1 MHGRPRRH
9 SIGSSEKE
17 RQQVGLVIVRVDD
30 VDLTLANEPAKGC
43 PDAMVER
50 VALEDFNVVDREP
63 GGETVKCE
71 HLISTIA
78 DVTDRD
84 SKASSVRSCRAVE
97 NGLFRSTADATDAS
111 KLENANWAR
120 HSRPSHCL
128 RRLEPYFEGHRWSYN
143 RGCRFR
149 GNGRRAVQRHA
160 QADEMP
166 QHFVP
171 LPRHERAAGD
181 ECGTACLKGQGVEA
195 QLARD
200 LTFLDPD
207 DCTLG
212 ADERQKNDD
221 DEH

>member
-84 SKASSVRSCRAVE
+84 SKASSVRSCRAVA
-97 NGLFRSTADATDAS
+97 NLTLRGIDGLTTEGAGFGATVAAPSSAMLRPMKCHNISFHCHDTNEPPAM
-111 KLENANWAR
+111 NA
-120 HSRPSHCL
+120 
-128 RRLEPYFEGHRWSYN
+128 
-143 RGCRFR
+143 
-149 GNGRRAVQRHA
+149 A
-160 QADEMP
+160 QP
-166 QHFVP
+166 V
-171 LPRHERAAGD
+171 
-181 ECGTACLKGQGVEA
+181 
-195 QLARD
+195 
-200 LTFLDPD
+200 
-207 DCTLG
+207 
-212 ADERQKNDD
+212 
-221 DEH
+221 